1 MRRMPKTL
9 KSRMTKPVTCISPD
23 ASRVYHWPVKLEKV
37 PMSAKRVPNSKYSLN
52 FHQLSFIIYLRSI
65 YIQCKRLISKKCSEF
80 LWRASLLIVCIIRW
94 VMTVVNTWVARSSTI
109 SAYIGSIAMNL
120 VNRTLKVIVLSTVY
134 VGLSSK

>member
-94 VMTVVNTWVARSSTI
+94 VMTVRAEKFTAVVRASYACCLEGSRKIDHWVLAQLALTS
-109 SAYIGSIAMNL
+109 
-120 VNRTLKVIVLSTVY
+120 V
-134 VGLSSK
+134 